1 MGLLSVSMPPGHNR
15 LALRH
20 RPPALEAGVLLMVLG
35 VALAVAVLRWL
46 TPARLA
52 EWRAAVATRLTRPG

>member
-1 MGLLSVSMPPGHNR
+1 VGLLSVSMPPGHNR

-20 RPPALEAGVLLMVLG
+20 RPPALAAGVLLMVLG

-46 TPARLA
+46 TPAVMAR
-52 EWRAAVATRLTRPG
+52 WRAAVAARVAG